1 MHGLVYNIRTYSE
14 FKFCIQRPSIR
25 FKPGYKQAG
34 ISQFTP
40 LGVDIKT
47 VITLHSTKMFILLIL
62 AALLQNITF
71 CYCLRVIFSDCH
83 NLG

>member
-34 ISQFTP
+34 ISQIYPTR
-40 LGVDIKT
+40 GRYK
-47 VITLHSTKMFILLIL
+47 
-62 AALLQNITF
+62 N
-71 CYCLRVIFSDCH
+71 CYNTS
-83 NLG
+83 